1 MKNIKI
7 ERYFSLE
14 EGNFVHIDF
23 FPTNSEKVALVF
35 QTSEQ
40 GMLAEKAMTLL
51 VQVFKEYFYQDGYE
65 IKERLRKTTVEM
77 HWRLAAFFNREN
89 QKFEIS
95 TVILIIRN
103 DIVYAIQL
111 GRLVI
116 ISYSDKLEYI
126 GFDINKIYEEN
137 YELPILGIKEAEI
150 QIKTYAKKIIK
161 DTNIVVLPAKL
172 SNEFNTNI
180 STKSDFEKQIS
191 RLIESEQKP
200 ILKIDISEGSG
211 RLPYKKKFRITTRV
225 SAIAL
230 VIVIIIAGFYVFFG
244 RKWGQGTLS
253 SGKEFLEEKKKLI
266 IDYSA
271 LLPKIYL
278 PELEQDWEWTTPAN
292 ITLNPV
298 FDSDNIYL
306 VSNKTFTC
314 RRKNSYKLKW
324 SKSFQNA
331 IINIKLLREEKILLI
346 DEQGMQYLIEKAKGH
361 LLWKREVPIQISEI
375 EKQAPEIIPIDYIRD
390 GRLEENYYVTVSKN
404 RMLIISGEKG
414 KMIAQKDFQ
423 QNIDFISDYDYV
435 EKCFYLTFGRKILK
449 INVVLG

>member
-14 EGNFVHIDF
+14 EGNFIHIDF

-35 QTSEQ
+35 QTSEK
-40 GMLAEKAMTLL
+40 GSLAEKAITLL
-51 VQVFKEYFYQDGYE
+51 VQVFKEHFYQDGYE
-65 IKERLRKTTVEM
+65 IKERLRKTAVEM

-89 QKFEIS
+89 HKFEIS

-150 QIKTYAKKIIK
+150 QIKTYAKKVIK
-161 DTNIVVLPAKL
+161 DTNVVVLPAKL

-211 RLPYKKKFRITTRV
+211 RLPYKKKFRITTRG

-244 RKWGQGTLS
+244 KKWGQGAIG
-253 SGKEFLEEKKKLI
+253 SGKEFVGEKKRLI

-271 LLPKIYL
+271 LLPKI
-278 PELEQDWEWTTPAN
+278 PIPKLEKDWEWISSAN
-292 ITLNPV
+292 ITINPV

-314 RRKNSYKLKW
+314 IRKNSYKLKW

-361 LLWKREVPIQISEI
+361 LLWKREVPVQISKI
-375 EKQAPEIIPIDYIRD
+375 EKQTPEIIAIDYIRD
-390 GRLEENYYVTVSKN
+390 GRLEENYYVTVSRN

-414 KMIAQKDFQ
+414 KIIAQKSFQ
-423 QNIDFISDYDYV
+423 QNIDFISEYDYV
-435 EKCFYLTFGRKILK
+435 EKCFYLTFGKKILK
-449 INVVLG
+449 INLVLG

>member
-7 ERYFSLE
+7 EKSFSIP
-14 EGNFVHIDF
+14 EGSFIYTDF
-23 FPTNSEKVALVF
+23 FESTFEKVALVF
-35 QTSEQ
+35 QPSEK

-51 VQVFKEYFYQDGYE
+51 VQVFNEHFYQDGYE
-65 IKERLRKTTVEM
+65 IKERLRRTAVEM

-116 ISYSDKLEYI
+116 MSYSDKLEYI
-126 GFDINKIYEEN
+126 GFDINKIYEKN

-172 SNEFNTNI
+172 SNEFNTNV

-211 RLPYKKKFRITTRV
+211 RSPYKKKFRITTKGT
-225 SAIAL
+225 AIVMIA
-230 VIVIIIAGFYVFFG
+230 VILIAGLYVVFG

-253 SGKEFLEEKKKLI
+253 SGKEFLDEKKRVLI
-266 IDYSA
+266 ERSV
-271 LLPKIYL
+271 LLTKIPAPKF
-278 PELEQDWEWTTPAN
+278 ERSWEWTAPAT
-292 ITLNPV
+292 ITTVPV
-298 FDSDNIYL
+298 FDFDNIYL
-306 VSNKTFTC
+306 VSNKTLFC
-314 RRKNSYKLKW
+314 VRKNNYQIRWNQTCSYPIV
-324 SKSFQNA
+324 A
-331 IINIKLLREEKILLI
+331 IKLLRNEKILLV
-346 DEQGMQYLIEKAKGH
+346 DESGFQYLIEKAKGK
-361 LLWKREVPIQISEI
+361 LLWKREVLIQIP
-375 EKQAPEIIPIDYIRD
+375 KMGQQTPELMPIDYIRD
-390 GRLEENYYVTVSKN
+390 GRLEENYYVTVNKN
-404 RMLIISGEKG
+404 IITVISGEKG
-414 KMIAQKDFQ
+414 EVVAQKDFEQ
-423 QNIDFISDYDYV
+423 KIDFISEYDYV
-435 EKCFYLTFGRKILK
+435 EKCFYLAFGKKILK
-449 INVVLG
+449 INLVLG